1 MTGQERG
8 SLELENMPKQMM
20 KQIQSSLKRRHLYH
34 QRLHPSQQQEAGQA
48 LPHRKTSTLT
58 GPPPKELP
66 SGKRIPPPSRLLD
79 DLPKVQN
86 PTALVPIVALFV
98 TIPTLAILR
107 RKPTQE
113 NLVRLLNIPTHIP
126 VPHRDVS
133 AQRMRYM
140 FRLSRPRQ
148 LTLRR
153 LSGPQPSAD
162 RRVTL
167 DRHCR
172 QAETLCPGS
181 LVLAIL

>member
-8 SLELENMPKQMM
+8 SLELENTPKQMM
-20 KQIQSSLKRRHLYH
+20 KQIQSSLKRLRLCH

-48 LPHRKTSTLT
+48 LPHLRTSTPT

-66 SGKRIPPPSRLLD
+66 SGKKKPPPSHHLD
-79 DLPKVQN
+79 ALPRVPN
-86 PTALVPIVALFV
+86 LIALAPIVAQFAP
-98 TIPTLAILR
+98 IPTLTILR

-113 NLVRLLNIPTHIP
+113 SLVRLLSIP
-126 VPHRDVS
+126 VPRHGVL
-133 AQRMRYM
+133 AQRMRFM
-140 FRLSRPRQ
+140 FRHSRPTR
-148 LTLRR
+148 LTRRR

-167 DRHCR
+167 DHHCK
-172 QAETLCPGS
+172 QTETVCPGS